1 MWRRVQ
7 SRNEVIGA
15 GWIAKAVVV
24 CLFVG
29 GSCAGY
35 LWQKSQ
41 VHQLGQE
48 IRGLERELDQ
58 LVKGNEV
65 LRQRYSVLA
74 SPPELDRRVE
84 QFGLDL
90 RSPAPEQILRLREV
104 GVRSEVSMARP
115 YGVRVDQVSRRD

>member
-7 SRNEVIGA
+7 SRNGVIGA
-15 GWIAKAVVV
+15 GWIFKAVVI

-41 VHQLGQE
+41 VHELGQE
-48 IRGLERELDQ
+48 IRQLEWDLEQ
-58 LVKGNEV
+58 LEKGNEV

-74 SPPELDRRVE
+74 SPPVLEERVE

-90 RSPAPEQILRLREV
+90 RSPAPEQILRIRDV
-104 GVRSEVSMARP
+104 GGRSEVTDARP
-115 YGVRVDQVSRRD
+115 FGYSPDRLSRR